1 MASKAK
7 KEVKKDPLLDED
19 EENKA
24 AAAAEGSED
33 EAEQEEA
40 KEEKTEKKAEKPA
53 PAAAKKIDPSDYA
66 AVAAE
71 TKRKLMAGP
80 KTMFMIPLAPG
91 EKEGATEMVQLNGFK
106 LTIKKGAMV
115 EIPVP
120 MANILAAHYRI
131 EMSAGS
137 DKRLDRSEDVA
148 KALS

>member
-1 MASKAK
+1 MAGKAK
-7 KEVKKDPLLDED
+7 KEVKKDPLLDE
-19 EENKA
+19 EENA
-24 AAAAEGSED
+24 AAAAESS
-33 EAEQEEA
+33 EAEQEES
-40 KEEKTEKKAEKPA
+40 KEEKTEEKKPAAKPA
-53 PAAAKKIDPSDYA
+53 PEAKLDPSDYA
-66 AVAAE
+66 AVAAA

-91 EKEGATEMVQLNGFK
+91 EKEGATEMVQLNGYK

-137 DKRLDRSEDVA
+137 EKRLDRSEDVA